1 MAFTTVVGGFEI
13 AGTVGAY
20 LGLGQNMVANNKNE
34 SSCLI
39 TTSLL
44 QSTVNLLQ
52 AFDDLMKFADILTED
67 ESRFMRQTCANVS
80 VELRECRKIPLPK
93 KKLKYFRKNPDYTK
107 QLKRVQALAEAS
119 SELTV
124 TVKETSSDAVLRDAR
139 RKKLEQEDRQAREA
153 RRNYIEDIEYY
164 RRLQQFVSSNE
175 SLANMPVLKGGTF

>member
-124 TVKETSSDAVLRDAR
+124 TVKVFEQRINIIYAICLKDVNAN
-139 RKKLEQEDRQAREA
+139 RKLPQMLYSGMLGAK
-153 RRNYIEDIEYY
+153 N
-164 RRLQQFVSSNE
+164 
-175 SLANMPVLKGGTF
+175 